1 MKVELLS
8 GHDAVDSVRSDI
20 VDLRRL
26 SYGEDEWGVTD
37 DCSRHLLAF
46 HRGDLIGY
54 YRVLFWSSVEGKVD
68 LQNISP
74 VISVFRFNQSEFD
87 GYEVLELGRLCVQ
100 TNARSNIVP
109 RFLWRYLFEHSA
121 RLSKPALALGMITP
135 PVGRECELVHDY
147 EIARSSAPCKR
158 TGHFQ
163 PRFSGRHTK
172 DTCSAET
179 GRNQQ
184 TDSHPHVRLS
194 TVRAY
199 LRLGARFGPL
209 ARWPSF
215 GNRLC
220 LLTSLVSEELNL

>member
-8 GHDAVDSVRSDI
+8 GHDAADSVRSDI

-37 DCSRHLLAF
+37 DRSRHLLAF

-54 YRVLFWSSVEGKVD
+54 YRVLYWSSVED
-68 LQNISP
+68 SFDRQTISP
-74 VISVFRFNQSEFD
+74 VNSVFRFNQSEFD
-87 GYEVLELGRLCVQ
+87 DYEVLEVGRLCVHEH
-100 TNARSNIVP
+100 ARSIVVP
-109 RFLWRYLFEHSA
+109 RFFWRYLFDLSA
-121 RLSKPALALGMITP
+121 SFSKPVLTLGMITP
-135 PVGRECELVHDY
+135 PAGRECELVHDY

-163 PRFSGRHTK
+163 PRISGRLET
-172 DTCSAET
+172 DTCSAEADRDQET
-179 GRNQQ
+179 G
-184 TDSHPHVRLS
+184 SHIRLS

-199 LRLGARFGPL
+199 LSIGARFGPL

-220 LLTSLVSEELNL
+220 LLTSLVPEEFNL